1 MATLCEL
8 CGATHSLI
16 AIIQVFLKEEF
27 LGGKGGDDLR
37 SSTASLSWD
46 SVAHPS
52 SPGMNDLP

>member
-1 MATLCEL
+1 MSCVEP
-8 CGATHSLI
+8 THSLI

-52 SPGMNDLP
+52 FPGMNDLL